1 VDNPAADLLAP
12 RISYTIE
19 RQTKSTR
26 KDVLMDWNEVPLAK
40 DPPNFDDVLAV
51 LQCKQPNRPTLFEF
65 FLNETIFRRVLPR
78 EPDPAPT
85 PEAAVRRVMAAYHR
99 LGYDYTALLIPGF
112 SFAEGQIFRT
122 QGRTIS
128 LNEGGVIHDRASFD
142 AFPWPD
148 PAAAE
153 YSILERLA
161 GSLPAGMKL
170 IPYTPNGLL
179 ENATDLV
186 GYEDLCV
193 LIKDDPQL
201 AGDLFDRIGA
211 LLAAYYE
218 RAARSDSVGA
228 CLVNDD
234 WGFKTQTMFSPGDM
248 RRFVFPWTKRFV
260 EIIHAAGKP
269 AILHSCGKF
278 DQIVE
283 DIIHDMRFDGRH
295 SYEDTIL
302 PVEQAYDRLGGRI
315 AILGGIDVDF
325 ICRSTPEEVYARSRA
340 MLERSA
346 AQGGYALGSG
356 NSIPDYVPHAGYFA
370 MIRAALD
377 LR

>member
-1 VDNPAADLLAP
+1 
-12 RISYTIE
+12 
-19 RQTKSTR
+19 
-26 KDVLMDWNEVPLAK
+26 MDWTEIPLAK
-40 DPPNFDDVLAV
+40 DPPDFDDLLKV
-51 LQCKQPNRPTLFEF
+51 LQRKIPNRPTLFEF
-65 FLNETIFRRVLPR
+65 FLNETIFQRVLPG
-78 EPDPAPT
+78 EPASTGT

-99 LGYDYTALLIPGF
+99 LGYDYAALLIPGF
-112 SFAEGQIFRT
+112 SFAEGQVFRK

-128 LNEGGVIHDRASFD
+128 LNEGGVIHDQASFD

-148 PAAAE
+148 PAAAD
-153 YSILERLA
+153 YTILNRLA
-161 GSLPAGMKL
+161 ESLPRGMKL

-186 GYEDLCV
+186 GYESLCM
-193 LIKDDPQL
+193 LIKDDPRL
-201 AGDLFDRIGA
+201 AYDLFDRIGER
-211 LLAAYYE
+211 LAGYYE
-218 RAARSDSVGA
+218 RAARFASVGA

-234 WGFKTQTMFSPGDM
+234 WGYKTQTMFAPGDM
-248 RRFVFPWTKRFV
+248 RRYVFPWTKRFV

-278 DQIVE
+278 DHILD
-283 DIIHDMRFDGRH
+283 DIIADMRFDGRH
-295 SYEDTIL
+295 SYEDNIL
-302 PVEQAYDRLGGRI
+302 PVEQAYDRFGGRI

-325 ICRSTPEEVYARSRA
+325 ICRSRPEEVYARSRS